1 VRADPR
7 RAIAAQ
13 AGFFLIEAMV
23 AILIF
28 ALGILGLVAMG
39 GTAVSSQSDAQYRT
53 EASSL
58 ADAIA
63 GQIAVSV
70 DRTSEA
76 TKAATLA
83 TFAHQP
89 NPAPPT
95 DGSVPACAFNGT
107 ALDAATAPTVFPL
120 LDRAANGTPPTPG
133 LPGATAANQQI
144 FIDAAGT
151 YNRVVITLCWRTASD
166 GAWRRHT
173 LVTYV
178 N

>member
-1 VRADPR
+1 VRAELR
-7 RAIAAQ
+7 RVAPQ
-13 AGFFLIEAMV
+13 QGGFFLIEAMV

-63 GQIAVSV
+63 GEIALGI

-76 TKAATLA
+76 TKQATLA
-83 TFAHQP
+83 AFAHQP
-89 NPAPPT
+89 TPVPTTVPAPCAFGGGAINPAVAP
-95 DGSVPACAFNGT
+95 GV
-107 ALDAATAPTVFPL
+107 ATI
-120 LDRAANGTPPTPG
+120 LDRAANASATPG

-144 FIDAAGT
+144 FVDAAGNF
-151 YNRVVITLCWRTASD
+151 NRVVITLCWRTASD
-166 GAWRRHT
+166 SAWRRHT
-173 LVTYV
+173 LVTYI

>member
-1 VRADPR
+1 M
-7 RAIAAQ
+7 
-13 AGFFLIEAMV
+13 FLIEAMV

-63 GQIAVSV
+63 GEIAVGI

-83 TFAHQP
+83 GFAHQP
-89 NPAPPT
+89 NPAPA
-95 DGSVPACAFNGT
+95 VPAPCVFAGVPIDGVAKPGVA
-107 ALDAATAPTVFPL
+107 ALL
-120 LDRAANGTPPTPG
+120 NRAANMTPGTPG
-133 LPGATAANQQI
+133 LPGATVANQQI
-144 FIDAAGT
+144 FIDAAGNF
-151 YNRVVITLCWRTASD
+151 NRVLITLCWRTASD
-166 GAWRRHT
+166 AVWRRHT

>member
-1 VRADPR
+1 MPADRRQRAPLQR
-7 RAIAAQ
+7 
-13 AGFFLIEAMV
+13 GFFLIEAMV

-63 GQIAVSV
+63 GEIALGV

-76 TKAATLA
+76 TKSATLA
-83 TFAHQP
+83 AFAHQP
-89 NPAPPT
+89 TP
-95 DGSVPACAFNGT
+95 
-107 ALDAATAPTVFPL
+107 APTVPASCAFAGAAVAAPGVAAL
-120 LDRAANGTPPTPG
+120 IDRAANASAVPG

-144 FIDAAGT
+144 FIDGPGNF
-151 YNRVVITLCWRTASD
+151 NRVVITLCWKTASD
-166 GAWRRHT
+166 SAWRRHT
-173 LVTYV
+173 LVTYI

>member
-1 VRADPR
+1 MRADLSRTAP
-7 RAIAAQ
+7 AQ
-13 AGFFLIEAMV
+13 GGFFLIEAMV

-63 GQIAVSV
+63 GQIALGI
-70 DRTSEA
+70 DRTGDDA
-76 TKAATLA
+76 TKAASLA

-89 NPAPPT
+89 TPAPT
-95 DGSVPACAFNGT
+95 TIPAPCSFTGT
-107 ALDAATAPTVFPL
+107 ALDGTSAPTVFPL
-120 LDRAANGTPPTPG
+120 LNRAANGTTTPG
-133 LPGATAANQQI
+133 MPGATAANQQI
-144 FIDAAGT
+144 FIDGAGNF
-151 YNRVVITLCWRTASD
+151 NRVVITLCWKTASD
-166 GAWRRHT
+166 SAWRRHT

>member
-1 VRADPR
+1 MRADVA
-7 RAIAAQ
+7 RAAARAQ
-13 AGFFLIEAMV
+13 RGFFLIEAMV

-63 GQIAVSV
+63 AQIALGIV
-70 DRTSEA
+70 RTDDASRVA
-76 TKAATLA
+76 SLA
-83 TFAHQP
+83 TFAHQA
-89 NPAPPT
+89 NPAPST
-95 DGSVPACAFNGT
+95 VPAPCSFTGT
-107 ALDAATAPTVFPL
+107 ALTALTAPSVFPL
-120 LDRAANGTPPTPG
+120 LQRAANLTTAPG

-144 FIDAAGT
+144 FIDT
-151 YNRVVITLCWRTASD
+151 TPPNFNRVVITLCWKAPSD
-166 GAWRRHT
+166 LAWRRHT

>member
-1 VRADPR
+1 MRAHRNRFAR
-7 RAIAAQ
+7 RQ
-13 AGFFLIEAMV
+13 GGFFLIEAMV

-53 EASSL
+53 EAAGL
-58 ADAIA
+58 ADSIA
-63 GQIAVSV
+63 SEIALSIT
-70 DRTSEA
+70 RTDQT
-76 TKAATLA
+76 TKASTLA

-89 NPAPPT
+89 DPPPT
-95 DGSVPACAFNGT
+95 TTPPPCEFDTSEAI
-107 ALDAATAPTVFPL
+107 AATPTTQGVVNL
-120 LDRAANGTPPTPG
+120 LNRAANLASAPG
-133 LPGATAANQQI
+133 MPGAGAAQQQI
-144 FIDAAGT
+144 FIDTADGF
-151 YNRVVITLCWRTASD
+151 NRVVITLCWRTASD

>member
-1 VRADPR
+1 MRADTR
-7 RAIAAQ
+7 RLSRMQ
-13 AGFFLIEAMV
+13 RGFFLIEAMV

-63 GQIAVSV
+63 GEIALGI
-70 DRTSEA
+70 DRTSEV

-83 TFAHQP
+83 NFAHQP
-89 NPAPPT
+89 NPVPT
-95 DGSVPACAFNGT
+95 TVPAPCAFAGGAIDNVAHPGVA
-107 ALDAATAPTVFPL
+107 ALLA
-120 LDRAANGTPPTPG
+120 RAANTTATPG
-133 LPGATAANQQI
+133 LPGATIANQQI
-144 FIDAAGT
+144 FIDAAGNF
-151 YNRVVITLCWRTASD
+151 NRVSITLCWKTASD
-166 GAWRRHT
+166 NAWRRHT

>member
-1 VRADPR
+1 MRADATPAGFSVQR
-7 RAIAAQ
+7 
-13 AGFFLIEAMV
+13 GFFLIEAMV

-63 GQIAVSV
+63 AQIALGVV
-70 DRTSEA
+70 RTNEA
-76 TKAATLA
+76 TKAASLA
-83 TFAHQP
+83 NFAHQP
-89 NPAPPT
+89 TPVPTTVPAPCSFAGP
-95 DGSVPACAFNGT
+95 PALT
-107 ALDAATAPTVFPL
+107 ALTAPSVFPL
-120 LDRAANGTPPTPG
+120 LQRAANMTASPG
-133 LPGATAANQQI
+133 LPGATDVNQQI
-144 FIDAAGT
+144 FIDGAGT
-151 YNRVVITLCWRTASD
+151 FNRVVITLCWKTASD
-166 GAWRRHT
+166 SAWRRHT

>member
-1 VRADPR
+1 MRADLR
-7 RAIAAQ
+7 RHAPSQ

-63 GQIAVSV
+63 GEVALGL

-76 TKAATLA
+76 NKAASLLN
-83 TFAHQP
+83 FAHQA
-89 NPAPPT
+89 NPAPSDVP
-95 DGSVPACAFNGT
+95 PACSFSGTPINAGT
-107 ALDAATAPTVFPL
+107 APGVATL
-120 LDRAANGTPPTPG
+120 LSRAANLGPGLG
-133 LPGATAANQQI
+133 LPGATTANQQI
-144 FIDAAGT
+144 FVDAPGNF
-151 YNRVVITLCWRTASD
+151 NRIVITLCWKTASD
-166 GAWRRHT
+166 SAWRRHT

>member
-1 VRADPR
+1 MRAEPIR
-7 RAIAAQ
+7 SVPSQ

-28 ALGILGLVAMG
+28 ALGILGFVAMG

-63 GQIAVSV
+63 GQIAVRIN
-70 DRTSEA
+70 RTNEA
-76 TKAATLA
+76 TKAASLL

-89 NPAPPT
+89 NPPPT
-95 DGSVPACAFNGT
+95 DVPAPCVFAGA
-107 ALDAATAPTVFPL
+107 ALDVVSAPTVFPL
-120 LDRAANGTPPTPG
+120 LDRAANGTATPG

-144 FIDAAGT
+144 FVDAAGN

-166 GAWRRHT
+166 NAWRRHT